1 MKRAAAL
8 PLVLGLLLLGA
19 CASNPQGSS
28 SSRPL
33 PNPPPKGEPSGFVG
47 MTATQLRAKF
57 GAPSFSRRENGSELW
72 RYDNAQCRTFFF
84 LYSEG
89 REMGVRHVETT
100 PHGPAEAADPTCLAA
115 LRARPASPT
124 S

>member
-1 MKRAAAL
+1 MKTAASV

-19 CASNPQGSS
+19 CASHPQGSS
-28 SSRPL
+28 SSLSL
-33 PNPPPKGEPSGFVG
+33 PAPPPKGEPSGFIG
-47 MTATQLRAKF
+47 MTDTQLRASF

-89 REMGVRHVETT
+89 RDMSVRHVETT
-100 PHGPAEAADPTCLAA
+100 PHGPAEAADPNCLAA
-115 LRARPASPT
+115 LRAKPASP
-124 S
+124 SS